1 MTDEARGLLLVAALL
16 SGGSFVGGRVTA
28 PVPPPPPPE
37 VRYVLIPAPASQ
49 APPAEAAPVEPAV
62 EAPALPAPVDAKPIP
77 ASRPKIEAQA
87 KVQIKPAR
95 VRIPSARKSRLP
107 SCAFI
112 RREYEAMTMAQRW
125 AAYRRATPEQIAHGK
140 RCLGM

>member
-1 MTDEARGLLLVAALL
+1 MRALLIVGALL
-16 SGGSFVGGRVTA
+16 SGASGSAGFVGGRMSVPA
-28 PVPPPPPPE
+28 PPAE
-37 VRYVLIPAPASQ
+37 VRYVPIPAPVALVM
-49 APPAEAAPVEPAV
+49 PAEAVPVVPAPAVEPAPAVIAPPV
-62 EAPALPAPVDAKPIP
+62 EEAASLPAPRPKAEPKPEKPAAKRRQH
-77 ASRPKIEAQA
+77 ASR
-87 KVQIKPAR
+87 
-95 VRIPSARKSRLP
+95 SSLP